1 MSNATQLLRFITAG
15 SVDDGKSTL
24 IGRLLHDSKS
34 IFEDQFSAISRT
46 SEKRGMA
53 AVDLSLLTDGLQAE
67 REQGITIDVA
77 YRYFATPKR
86 KFIIG
91 DTPGHEQYTRNM
103 VTAAS
108 TANLAVILIDAR
120 KGVLTQT
127 RRHSYLASLIGVP
140 HIVLAVNKMD
150 MVEYSKQRF
159 EEIVGEYKR
168 FAAQL
173 NLHDVHCIPLSALD
187 GDNVVEKSDAMDWYI
202 GPTLLELLETVEI
215 EHDVNTRDFRFPV
228 QWVCRPQA
236 QEYHDFRGFAGRI
249 EAGDVSVGDEVT
261 ILPSGRSSKIKE
273 IVTYDGHLQRAY
285 APQSVTLTLEDEI
298 DISRGDMFV
307 KAGGT
312 TRCAQ
317 PAGSAIA
324 CDLAS
329 VAGSLGR
336 MVNSSTGNVSEAHS
350 LPAVAKEFEAMLCW
364 LSETPLD
371 KNRKYF
377 VKHTTRTA
385 KCLFS
390 RIDYR
395 VDVNTLERH
404 PVAALN
410 MNDIA
415 RVALK
420 TQQPLVI
427 DHYLDDHSTGSFI
440 VIDEATNNTVAAG
453 MIA

>member
-1 MSNATQLLRFITAG
+1 MNTNTQLLRFITAG

-34 IFEDQFSAISRT
+34 IFEDQFSAISKT

-108 TANLAVILIDAR
+108 TANLVVILVDAR

-127 RRHSYLASLIGVP
+127 RRHSFLASLVGVP
-140 HIVLAVNKMD
+140 HVVLAVNKMD
-150 MVEYSKQRF
+150 MVDYSQARF
-159 EEIVGEYKR
+159 DEIVAEYKV

-173 NLHDVHCIPLSALD
+173 GLHDVHCIPLSALN
-187 GDNVVEKSDAMDWYI
+187 GDMVVDRGDKLDWYK
-202 GPTLLELLETVEI
+202 GPALLELLEKVEI
-215 EHDVNTRDFRFPV
+215 DHDVNTSDFRFPV
-228 QWVCRPQA
+228 QWVCRPQTD
-236 QEYHDFRGFAGRI
+236 EHHDYRGFMGRI
-249 EAGDVSVGDEVT
+249 EAGEVTVGDEITV
-261 ILPSGRSSKIKE
+261 LPSGWTTRVKE
-273 IVTYDGHLQRAY
+273 IDTYNGKLQTAF

-298 DISRGDMFV
+298 DISRGDMIV
-307 KAGGT
+307 KT
-312 TRCAQ
+312 
-317 PAGSAIA
+317 
-324 CDLAS
+324 D
-329 VAGSLGR
+329 
-336 MVNSSTGNVSEAHS
+336 H
-350 LPAVAKEFEAMLCW
+350 LPPKVEKEFDATLCW
-364 LSETPLD
+364 LSEAPLD
-371 KNRKYF
+371 KNRKYL

-385 KCLFS
+385 KALFS
-390 RIDYR
+390 RLDYR
-395 VDVNTLERH
+395 VDVNTLEQH
-404 PVAALN
+404 AAEKLH

-415 RVALK
+415 RVAIK
-420 TQQPLVI
+420 TQQSLVFDSYEI
-427 DHYLDDHSTGSFI
+427 DRATGSFI
-440 VIDEATNNTVAAG
+440 VIDEASNNTVAAG

>member
-34 IFEDQFSAISRT
+34 IFEDQFSAISKT
-46 SEKRGMA
+46 SEKRGMS

-108 TANLAVILIDAR
+108 TANLVVILVDAR
-120 KGVLTQT
+120 KGVLVQT
-127 RRHSYLASLIGVP
+127 RRHTYLASLVGIP

-150 MVEYSKQRF
+150 MVDYSEARFSEICAEYLK
-159 EEIVGEYKR
+159 
-168 FAAQL
+168 FAVQL
-173 NLHDVHCIPLSALD
+173 DLTDITCIPLSALMGD
-187 GDNVVEKSDAMDWYI
+187 MLVDRGDNMDWYQ
-202 GPTLLELLETVEI
+202 GTTLMNLLENIVI
-215 EHDVNTRDFRFPV
+215 DHDVNTTDFRYPV
-228 QWVCRPQA
+228 QWVCRVHGNDFGSDITRHGLVSA
-236 QEYHDFRGFAGRI
+236 ETVDEANGFRGFMGRI
-249 EAGDVSVGDEVT
+249 EAGEIAVGDEITV
-261 ILPSGRSSKIKE
+261 LPSGRSSTVKE
-273 IVTYDGHLQRAY
+273 IVTYDGKLQRAY

-307 KAGGT
+307 RT
-312 TRCAQ
+312 
-317 PAGSAIA
+317 SANPPK
-324 CDLAS
+324 
-329 VAGSLGR
+329 V
-336 MVNSSTGNVSEAHS
+336 E
-350 LPAVAKEFEAMLCW
+350 KEFEAMLCW

-371 KNRKYF
+371 KNRKYL
-377 VKHTTRTA
+377 VKHTTRSA

-390 RIDYR
+390 NIDYR
-395 VDVNTLERH
+395 VDVNTLEH
-404 PVAALN
+404 HSTATLN

-415 RVALK
+415 RVAMK
-420 TQQPLVI
+420 VQQPLVF
-427 DHYLDDHSTGSFI
+427 DSYATDRATGSFI

>member
-1 MSNATQLLRFITAG
+1 MNTNTQLLRFITAG

-34 IFEDQFSAISRT
+34 IFEDQFSAIAKT

-108 TANLAVILIDAR
+108 TANIVVILIDAR

-127 RRHSYLASLIGVP
+127 RRHTYLASLVGVP

-150 MVEYSKQRF
+150 MVDYSQARF
-159 EEIVGEYKR
+159 DEIVAEYKA

-173 NLHDVHCIPLSALD
+173 HLHDVTCIPMSALV
-187 GDNVVEKSDAMDWYI
+187 GDMVVERGENLAWYK
-202 GPTLLELLETVEI
+202 GPALLELLEKVEI
-215 EHDVNTRDFRFPV
+215 DHDVNTSDFRFPV
-228 QWVCRPQA
+228 QWVCRPQTD
-236 QEYHDFRGFAGRI
+236 EFHDFRGFAGRI
-249 EAGDVSVGDEVT
+249 EAGEVSVGDEVT
-261 ILPSGRSSKIKE
+261 VLPSGRTSKVKE
-273 IVTYDGHLQRAY
+273 IVTYDGKLQTAF
-285 APQSVTLTLEDEI
+285 APQSVTLTLADEI

-312 TRCAQ
+312 TRCAN
-317 PAGSAIA
+317 A
-324 CDLAS
+324 
-329 VAGSLGR
+329 
-336 MVNSSTGNVSEAHS
+336 TGAAAH
-350 LPAVAKEFEAMLCW
+350 PPKVEKAFDAMLCW
-364 LSETPLD
+364 LSEAPLD
-371 KNRKYF
+371 KNRKYL

-390 RIDYR
+390 SIDYR
-395 VDVNTLERH
+395 VDVNTLEKH
-404 PVAALN
+404 ANPAVN
-410 MNDIA
+410 MNDIV
-415 RVALK
+415 RVSLK
-420 TQQPLVI
+420 IQQPLVFDSYAI
-427 DHYLDDHSTGSFI
+427 DRATGSFI
-440 VIDEATNNTVAAG
+440 VIDEASNNTVAAG

>member
-1 MSNATQLLRFITAG
+1 MNYESQLLRFITAG

-34 IFEDQFSAISRT
+34 IFEDQFSAIEKT
-46 SEKRGMA
+46 SEKRGMG

-108 TANLAVILIDAR
+108 TANLAIILVDAR
-120 KGVLTQT
+120 KGMLTQT
-127 RRHSYLASLIGVP
+127 RRHSYLASLLGVP

-150 MVEYSKQRF
+150 MVDYAKKRF

-173 NLHDVHCIPLSALD
+173 NLHDVHCIPLSALN
-187 GDNVVEKSDAMDWYI
+187 GDNVVERSVNMDWYI
-202 GPTLLELLETVEI
+202 GSPLLELLETI
-215 EHDVNTRDFRFPV
+215 AIDHDVNTGDFRFPL
-228 QWVCRPQA
+228 QWICRPQT
-236 QEYHDFRGFAGRI
+236 EEHHDFRGFAGRI
-249 EAGDVSVGDEVT
+249 EAGEISVGDEITV
-261 ILPSGRSSKIKE
+261 LPSGQSSKVRQIY
-273 IVTYDGHLQRAY
+273 TFDGDLRTAY
-285 APQSVTLTLEDEI
+285 APQSVILTLEDEI
-298 DISRGDMFV
+298 DISRGDMLV
-307 KAGGT
+307 KS
-312 TRCAQ
+312 
-317 PAGSAIA
+317 SANA
-324 CDLAS
+324 PKVEKSFDA
-329 VAGSLGR
+329 
-336 MVNSSTGNVSEAHS
+336 T
-350 LPAVAKEFEAMLCW
+350 LCW

-371 KNRKYF
+371 KNRKYL

-385 KCLFS
+385 KCLFNG
-390 RIDYR
+390 IDHR

-404 PVAALN
+404 AADRLN

-415 RVALK
+415 RVAMK
-420 TQQPLVI
+420 VQQPLVF
-427 DHYLDDHSTGSFI
+427 DSYATDRATGSFI
-440 VIDEATNNTVAAG
+440 VIDDATNNTVAAG

>member
-1 MSNATQLLRFITAG
+1 MSTNTQLLRFITAG

-34 IFEDQFSAISRT
+34 IFEDQFSAIAKT

-108 TANLAVILIDAR
+108 TANLVVILIDAR
-120 KGVLTQT
+120 RGVLVQT
-127 RRHSYLASLIGVP
+127 RRHSYLASLVGIP

-150 MVEYSKQRF
+150 MVDYSEARFNEICTEYLA
-159 EEIVGEYKR
+159 

-173 NLHDVHCIPLSALD
+173 GLHNVTCVPLSALV
-187 GDNVVEKSDAMDWYI
+187 GDMLVDRGENLNWYS
-202 GPTLLELLETVEI
+202 GPTLMELLENVEI
-215 EHDVNTRDFRFPV
+215 DHDVNTTDFRFPV
-228 QWVCRPQA
+228 QWVCRPQTG
-236 QEYHDFRGFAGRI
+236 EYHDFRGFMGRV
-249 EAGDVSVGDEVT
+249 EAGSVSVGDEVT
-261 ILPSGRSSKIKE
+261 VLPSGRTSTVKE
-273 IVTYDGHLQRAY
+273 IVTFDGKLQTAY
-285 APQSVTLTLEDEI
+285 APQSITLRLDDEI

-307 KAGGT
+307 KA
-312 TRCAQ
+312 
-317 PAGSAIA
+317 
-324 CDLAS
+324 DY
-329 VAGSLGR
+329 
-336 MVNSSTGNVSEAHS
+336 
-350 LPAVAKEFEAMLCW
+350 LPTVAKEFEAMLCW

-371 KNRKYF
+371 KSRKYL

-385 KCLFS
+385 KCVFAS
-390 RIDYR
+390 VDYR
-395 VDVNTLERH
+395 VDVNTLEQH
-404 PVAALN
+404 AEPVIN

-415 RVALK
+415 HVKLK
-420 TQQPLVI
+420 VQQPLVF
-427 DHYLDDHSTGSFI
+427 DHYNRNRASGSFI

-453 MIA
+453 MIS

>member
-1 MSNATQLLRFITAG
+1 MDTNTQLLRFITAG

-34 IFEDQFSAISRT
+34 IFEDQLSAISKT
-46 SEKRGMA
+46 SEKRGMG

-108 TANLAVILIDAR
+108 TANLVVILIDAR
-120 KGVLTQT
+120 KGMLTQT
-127 RRHSYLASLIGVP
+127 RRHTYLASLVGVP
-140 HIVLAVNKMD
+140 HIVLAVSKMD
-150 MVEYSKQRF
+150 MVGYSEETFNAIVAEYRA
-159 EEIVGEYKR
+159 

-173 NLHDVHCIPLSALD
+173 GIHDVTCIPMSALNGD
-187 GDNVVEKSDAMDWYI
+187 MVVEHGDNLSWYKGAPLLDHLENVVIDY
-202 GPTLLELLETVEI
+202 
-215 EHDVNTRDFRFPV
+215 DVNTADFRYPV
-228 QWVCRPQA
+228 QWVCRPQT
-236 QEYHDFRGFAGRI
+236 EEHHDFRGYMGRI
-249 EAGDVSVGDEVT
+249 ESGEIAVGDEITV
-261 ILPSGRSSKIKE
+261 LPSGRTSKVKE
-273 IVTYDGHLQRAY
+273 IVTYDGKLQRAY

-307 KAGGT
+307 KS
-312 TRCAQ
+312 
-317 PAGSAIA
+317 SA
-324 CDLAS
+324 
-329 VAGSLGR
+329 
-336 MVNSSTGNVSEAHS
+336 N
-350 LPAVAKEFEAMLCW
+350 LPKVEKEFDAMLCW
-364 LSETPLD
+364 LSEAPLD
-371 KNRKYF
+371 KNRKYL

-390 RIDYR
+390 RLDYR
-395 VDVNTLERH
+395 VDVNTLAHFE
-404 PVAALN
+404 ADKLG
-410 MNDIA
+410 MNEIA

-420 TQQPLVI
+420 VQQPLAL
-427 DHYLDDHSTGSFI
+427 DHYSKNRSTGSFI

-453 MIA
+453 MIV

>member
-1 MSNATQLLRFITAG
+1 MNDTTQLLRFITAG

-34 IFEDQFSAISRT
+34 IFEDQFSAISKT

-108 TANLAVILIDAR
+108 TANLAIILVDAR

-127 RRHSYLASLIGVP
+127 RRHTYLASLVGVP

-150 MVEYSKQRF
+150 MVDHAQERFDAICAEYRQ
-159 EEIVGEYKR
+159 

-173 NLHDVHCIPLSALD
+173 ELHDIHCIPLSALNGD
-187 GDNVVEKSDAMDWYI
+187 MVVERGDNLDWYR
-202 GPTLLELLETVEI
+202 GPALLELLETIEI
-215 EHDVNTRDFRFPV
+215 DHDVNTVDFRFPV
-228 QWVCRPQA
+228 QWVCRPQTE
-236 QEYHDFRGFAGRI
+236 EYHDFRGFMGRI
-249 EAGDVSVGDEVT
+249 ESGEIAVGDEVT
-261 ILPSGRSSKIKE
+261 VLPSGRTSRVKE
-273 IVTYDGHLQRAY
+273 IVTYDGKLQHAY
-285 APQSVTLTLEDEI
+285 APQSVTLTLADEI
-298 DISRGDMFV
+298 DISRGDMLV
-307 KAGGT
+307 KSGVHPP
-312 TRCAQ
+312 R
-317 PAGSAIA
+317 
-324 CDLAS
+324 
-329 VAGSLGR
+329 V
-336 MVNSSTGNVSEAHS
+336 E
-350 LPAVAKEFEAMLCW
+350 KEFGAMLCW
-364 LSETPLD
+364 LSEAPLD
-371 KNRKYF
+371 RNRKYL

-390 RIDYR
+390 RLDYR

-404 PVAALN
+404 ETATLN

-415 RVALK
+415 CVALK
-420 TQQPLVI
+420 VQQPLVF
-427 DHYLDDHSTGSFI
+427 DHYLTDHGTGSFI

-453 MIA
+453 MIV

>member
-1 MSNATQLLRFITAG
+1 MSNTTQLLRFITAG

-34 IFEDQFSAISRT
+34 IFEDQLSAITKT
-46 SEKRGMA
+46 SERRGGLG

-127 RRHSYLASLIGVP
+127 RRHTFLTSLVGVP

-150 MVEYSKQRF
+150 MVDYSEETFDAICAEYRA
-159 EEIVGEYKR
+159 

-173 NLHDVHCIPLSALD
+173 GLHEMTCIPMSALN
-187 GDNVVEKSDAMDWYI
+187 GDMVVERGENLNWYQ
-202 GPTLLELLETVEI
+202 GSPLLELLENVVI
-215 EHDVNTRDFRFPV
+215 DHDINTTDFRYPV
-228 QWVCRPQA
+228 QWVCRPQT
-236 QEYHDFRGFAGRI
+236 QEYHDFRGYMGRI
-249 EAGDVSVGDEVT
+249 ESGVIAAGDEIT
-261 ILPSGRSSKIKE
+261 ILPSGRTTKVKE
-273 IVTYDGHLQRAY
+273 IVTYDGNLQRAC
-285 APQSVTLTLEDEI
+285 APQSVTLTLTDEI

-307 KAGGT
+307 K
-312 TRCAQ
+312 
-317 PAGSAIA
+317 SAT
-324 CDLAS
+324 
-329 VAGSLGR
+329 
-336 MVNSSTGNVSEAHS
+336 MPQVS
-350 LPAVAKEFEAMLCW
+350 KEFEAMLCW
-364 LSETPLD
+364 LSESPLD
-371 KNRKYF
+371 LNRKYII
-377 VKHTTRTA
+377 KHTTRVV
-385 KCLFS
+385 KCLFA
-390 RIDYR
+390 RLEYR
-395 VDVNTLERH
+395 VDVNTLEH
-404 PVAALN
+404 HSSATLN

-415 RVALK
+415 RVAMK
-420 TQQPLVI
+420 VQQPLVF
-427 DHYLDDHSTGSFI
+427 DSYAKNRFTGSFI

-453 MIA
+453 MII

>member
-1 MSNATQLLRFITAG
+1 MSNTTQLLRFITAG

-34 IFEDQFSAISRT
+34 IFEDQFSAIAKT
-46 SEKRGMA
+46 SAKRGMA
-53 AVDLSLLTDGLQAE
+53 AVDFSLLTDGLQAE

-77 YRYFATPKR
+77 YRYFATPRR

-108 TANLAVILIDAR
+108 TANLVVILVDAR
-120 KGVLTQT
+120 KGVLVQT
-127 RRHSYLASLIGVP
+127 RRHTYLASLVGIP

-150 MVEYSKQRF
+150 MVDYSEARFSEICAEYLK
-159 EEIVGEYKR
+159 
-168 FAAQL
+168 FAAEL
-173 NLHDVHCIPLSALD
+173 GLSDITCIPLSALVGD
-187 GDNVVEKSDAMDWYI
+187 MLVDRGDNMDWYQ
-202 GPTLLELLETVEI
+202 GTTLMNLLENIVI
-215 EHDVNTRDFRFPV
+215 DHDVNTTDFRYPV
-228 QWVCRPQA
+228 QWVCRVHGNDFGSDITRRGGLVSA
-236 QEYHDFRGFAGRI
+236 ETVDEANGFRGFMGRI
-249 EAGDVSVGDEVT
+249 EAGEIAVGDEITV
-261 ILPSGRSSKIKE
+261 LPSGRSTRVKA
-273 IVTYDGHLQRAY
+273 IVTYDGNLQRAY
-285 APQSVTLTLEDEI
+285 APQSVTLTLDDEI

-307 KAGGT
+307 RNGVM
-312 TRCAQ
+312 
-317 PAGSAIA
+317 PI
-324 CDLAS
+324 
-329 VAGSLGR
+329 
-336 MVNSSTGNVSEAHS
+336 
-350 LPAVAKEFEAMLCW
+350 VAKQFAAMLCW

-371 KNRKYF
+371 KHRKYL

-390 RIDYR
+390 AIDYR

-404 PVAALN
+404 TADTLH

-415 RVALK
+415 HVAIRV
-420 TQQPLVI
+420 QQPLVF
-427 DHYLDDHSTGSFI
+427 DSYATDRATGSFI

>member
-1 MSNATQLLRFITAG
+1 MSNAIQLLRFITAG

-34 IFEDQFSAISRT
+34 IFEDQLSAISKT

-108 TANLAVILIDAR
+108 TANLVVILIDAR

-127 RRHSYLASLIGVP
+127 RRHTYLASLVGVP

-150 MVEYSKQRF
+150 MVGYSEDTFNAIVAEYRA
-159 EEIVGEYKR
+159 

-173 NLHDVHCIPLSALD
+173 GIHDVTCIPMSALNGD
-187 GDNVVEKSDAMDWYI
+187 MVVEHGDNLSWYKGAPLLDFLENVVIDY
-202 GPTLLELLETVEI
+202 
-215 EHDVNTRDFRFPV
+215 DVNTADFRYPV
-228 QWVCRPQA
+228 QWVCRPQT
-236 QEYHDFRGFAGRI
+236 QEHHDFRGYMGRI
-249 EAGDVSVGDEVT
+249 ESGEIAVGDEITV
-261 ILPSGRSSKIKE
+261 LPSGRTSKVKE
-273 IVTYDGHLQRAY
+273 IVTYDGNLQRAY

-307 KAGGT
+307 KANT
-312 TRCAQ
+312 MPQVT
-317 PAGSAIA
+317 
-324 CDLAS
+324 
-329 VAGSLGR
+329 
-336 MVNSSTGNVSEAHS
+336 
-350 LPAVAKEFEAMLCW
+350 KEFEAMLCW
-364 LSETPLD
+364 LAEAPLD
-371 KNRKYF
+371 LNRKYI
-377 VKHTTRTA
+377 VKHTTRMV

-390 RIDYR
+390 RLEYR
-395 VDVNTLERH
+395 VDVNTLAHHETDK
-404 PVAALN
+404 LN

-415 RVALK
+415 RVAMK
-420 TQQPLVI
+420 VQQPLAL
-427 DHYLDDHSTGSFI
+427 DHYSRNRFTGSFI

-453 MIA
+453 MMA

>member
-34 IFEDQFSAISRT
+34 IFEDQFSAISKT

-108 TANLAVILIDAR
+108 TANLAIILIDAR

-127 RRHSYLASLIGVP
+127 RRHTFLASLVGVP

-150 MVEYSKQRF
+150 MVDYSQERFDAICAEYRQ
-159 EEIVGEYKR
+159 

-173 NLHDVHCIPLSALD
+173 GLHDIHCIPLSALN
-187 GDNVVEKSDAMDWYI
+187 GDMVVERGGSLDWYQ
-202 GPTLLELLETVEI
+202 GQALLELLETIEI
-215 EHDVNTRDFRFPV
+215 DHDVNTTDFRYPV
-228 QWVCRPQA
+228 QWVCRPQTE
-236 QEYHDFRGFAGRI
+236 EYHDFRGYMGRI
-249 EAGDVSVGDEVT
+249 ESGEISVGDEVT
-261 ILPSGRSSKIKE
+261 VLPSGRTSKVKE
-273 IVTYDGHLQRAY
+273 IVTYDGKLQTAY
-285 APQSVTLTLEDEI
+285 APQSITVTLTDEI

-307 KAGGT
+307 KAG
-312 TRCAQ
+312 
-317 PAGSAIA
+317 
-324 CDLAS
+324 
-329 VAGSLGR
+329 
-336 MVNSSTGNVSEAHS
+336 AH
-350 LPAVAKEFEAMLCW
+350 PPRVAKEFGAMLCW
-364 LSETPLD
+364 LSEAPLD
-371 KNRKYF
+371 KNRKYL

-390 RIDYR
+390 HLDYR
-395 VDVNTLERH
+395 VDVNTLEQH
-404 PVAALN
+404 ETATLN

-420 TQQPLVI
+420 VQQPLVF
-427 DHYLDDHSTGSFI
+427 DHYLIDHGTGSFI

>member
-1 MSNATQLLRFITAG
+1 MTNTTQLLRFITAG

-34 IFEDQFSAISRT
+34 IFEDQFSAISKT
-46 SEKRGMA
+46 SEKRGMV

-108 TANLAVILIDAR
+108 TANLVVILIDAR
-120 KGVLTQT
+120 KGVLVQT
-127 RRHSYLASLIGVP
+127 RRHTYLASLVGVP

-150 MVEYSKQRF
+150 MVDYSQARF
-159 EEIVGEYKR
+159 DEIVAEYKK

-173 NLHDVHCIPLSALD
+173 DLHDVTCIPMSALNGD
-187 GDNVVEKSDAMDWYI
+187 MVVERGDNLNWYK
-202 GPTLLELLETVEI
+202 GPALLELLENVEI
-215 EHDVNTRDFRFPV
+215 DHDLNTTDFRFPV
-228 QWVCRPQA
+228 QWVCRPQT
-236 QEYHDFRGFAGRI
+236 EEFHDFRGFMGRI
-249 EAGDVSVGDEVT
+249 ESGEVAVGDEVT
-261 ILPSGRSSKIKE
+261 ILPSGRTTRVKE
-273 IVTYDGHLQRAY
+273 IVTYDGKLQTAF
-285 APQSVTLTLEDEI
+285 APQSVAITLTDEI

-307 KAGGT
+307 KSG
-312 TRCAQ
+312 
-317 PAGSAIA
+317 
-324 CDLAS
+324 
-329 VAGSLGR
+329 
-336 MVNSSTGNVSEAHS
+336 VNPPRVE
-350 LPAVAKEFEAMLCW
+350 KELDAMLCW

-371 KNRKYF
+371 KNRKYL
-377 VKHTTRTA
+377 VKHTTRMV

-390 RIDYR
+390 RLDYR
-395 VDVNTLERH
+395 VDVNTLEQH
-404 PVAALN
+404 QATTLN

-420 TQQPLVI
+420 VQQPLVFDSYVA
-427 DHYLDDHSTGSFI
+427 DHGTGSFI

-453 MIA
+453 MIVL

>member
-1 MSNATQLLRFITAG
+1 MSDTTQLLRFITAG

-34 IFEDQFSAISRT
+34 IFEDQFSAIAKT

-108 TANLAVILIDAR
+108 TANLVVILIDAR
-120 KGVLTQT
+120 RGVLVQT
-127 RRHSYLASLIGVP
+127 RRHTYLASLVGIP

-150 MVEYSKQRF
+150 MVEYSEARYN
-159 EEIVGEYKR
+159 EICTEYLA

-173 NLHDVHCIPLSALD
+173 GLHNVTCVPLSALVGD
-187 GDNVVEKSDAMDWYI
+187 MLVDRGDNLNWYQ
-202 GPTLLELLETVEI
+202 GSTLMELLENVEI
-215 EHDVNTRDFRFPV
+215 DHDVNTTDFRFPV
-228 QWVCRPQA
+228 QWVCRPQTE
-236 QEYHDFRGFAGRI
+236 EYHDFRGFMGRI
-249 EAGDVSVGDEVT
+249 EAGSVSVGDEITV
-261 ILPSGRSSKIKE
+261 LPAGRTSKVKE
-273 IVTYDGHLQRAY
+273 IVTFDGNLQTAY
-285 APQSVTLTLEDEI
+285 APQSITITLTDEI

-307 KAGGT
+307 KADAMPT
-312 TRCAQ
+312 
-317 PAGSAIA
+317 
-324 CDLAS
+324 
-329 VAGSLGR
+329 
-336 MVNSSTGNVSEAHS
+336 
-350 LPAVAKEFEAMLCW
+350 VAKEFEAMLCW

-371 KNRKYF
+371 KNRKYL

-385 KCLFS
+385 KCLFAS
-390 RIDYR
+390 VDYR
-395 VDVNTLERH
+395 VDVNTLEQH
-404 PVAALN
+404 ANPVVN

-415 RVALK
+415 HVKLK
-420 TQQPLVI
+420 VQQPLVF
-427 DHYLDDHSTGSFI
+427 DSYKRNRASGSFI

-453 MIA
+453 MIS